1 MWRGKRRDQRF
12 TLVAQAGRQAGRHG
26 EQELA
31 QDSHGAGMLKY

>member
-12 TLVAQAGRQAGRHG
+12 TLVAQAGRQAG